1 MVNHTQ
7 TICRQTNC
15 LSVFDH
21 FLGLA
26 LKGLTKALF
35 IFSVYSVGLRVLK
48 VHQRILRKPLR
59 IVFGSFLLLLE
70 MFLSIERAKAYRRWC
85 GILNDVNLLITILI
99 FYMKYSLN
107 LCYER
112 VLYKLTLEFQ
122 YFNLPNNLCN

>member
-1 MVNHTQ
+1 MVSHTQ

-26 LKGLTKALF
+26 LKGLTKTLF

-48 VHQRILRKPLR
+48 VHQRR

-70 MFLSIERAKAYRRWC
+70 TFLSIERAKAYRRWC